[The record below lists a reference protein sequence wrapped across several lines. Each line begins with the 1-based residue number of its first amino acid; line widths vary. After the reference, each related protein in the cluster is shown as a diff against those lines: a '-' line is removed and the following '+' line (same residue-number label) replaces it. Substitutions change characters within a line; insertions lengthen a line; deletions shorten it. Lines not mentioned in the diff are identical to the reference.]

1 MSFTIFSSPNTEG
14 LIGLLEKRRG
24 QDGAYIGCMKSGDV
38 IAEEYTFLPYTF
50 VPLYCKFPLVDLDF
64 FLR

>member
-24 QDGAYIGCMKSGDV
+24 QDSAYIGCMKSGDV
-38 IAEEYTFLPYTF
+38 IAEEYTLFFPI
-50 VPLYCKFPLVDLDF
+50 PLFNFILNL
-64 FLR
+64 LL